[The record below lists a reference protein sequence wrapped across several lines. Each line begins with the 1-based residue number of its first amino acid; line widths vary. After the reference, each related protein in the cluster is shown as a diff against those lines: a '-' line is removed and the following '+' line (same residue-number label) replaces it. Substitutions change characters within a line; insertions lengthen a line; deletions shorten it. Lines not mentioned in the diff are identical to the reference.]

1 MEIGFY
7 GLRKFGRFIKRLFR
21 WLPVLWRQEEWDYGY
36 IYDILDVKLKELKDC
51 IAKDDIHVDAPT
63 CLRQINICLKYLD
76 RYRNA
81 DNYIKFPDETPRIVN
96 SRLETS
102 EEYTAAC
109 LRLYEFEQGSRD
121 KFWKRFVQWHSK
133 WWV

>member
-36 IYDILDVKLKELKDC
+36 IYDILDVKLKELRDC
-51 IAKDDIHVDAPT
+51 IAKDDIHADAPT

-81 DNYIKFPDETPRIVN
+81 DNYIKFPDEKPRIVN

-109 LRLYEFEQGSRD
+109 LGLYEFEQGSRD

>member
-1 MEIGFY
+1 MGCTCLLLLELIYLKILCNFFEFY
-7 GLRKFGRFIKRLFR
+7 G
-21 WLPVLWRQEEWDYGY
+21 
-36 IYDILDVKLKELKDC
+36 
-51 IAKDDIHVDAPT
+51 
-63 CLRQINICLKYLD
+63 
-76 RYRNA
+76 
-81 DNYIKFPDETPRIVN
+81 VN
-96 SRLETS
+96 NRLETS

>member
-36 IYDILDVKLKELKDC
+36 IYDILDVKLKELRDC
-51 IAKDDIHVDAPT
+51 IAKDDIHADAPT

-81 DNYIKFPDETPRIVN
+81 DNYIKFPDEKPRIVN
-96 SRLETS
+96 NRLETS
-102 EEYTAAC
+102 EEYTSAC

>member
-36 IYDILDVKLKELKDC
+36 IYDILDVKLKELRNC
-51 IAKDDIHVDAPT
+51 IAKDDIHADAPT

-81 DNYIKFPDETPRIVN
+81 DNYIKFPDEKPRIVN
-96 SRLETS
+96 NRLETS
-102 EEYTAAC
+102 EEYTSAC

>member
-21 WLPVLWRQEEWDYGY
+21 WLPVLWRQEEWDSGY
-36 IYDILDVKLKELKDC
+36 IYDILDVKLKELRNC
-51 IAKDDIHVDAPT
+51 IAKDDIHADAPT

-81 DNYIKFPDETPRIVN
+81 DNYIKFPDEKPRIVN
-96 SRLETS
+96 NRLETS
-102 EEYTAAC
+102 EEYTSAC

>member
-36 IYDILDVKLKELKDC
+36 IYDILDVKLKELRNC
-51 IAKDDIHVDAPT
+51 FAKDDIHADAPT

-81 DNYIKFPDETPRIVN
+81 DNYIKFPDEKPRIVN
-96 SRLETS
+96 NRLETS
-102 EEYTAAC
+102 EEYTSAC

>member
-7 GLRKFGRFIKRLFR
+7 GLRKFGRFVKRLFR
-21 WLPVLWRQEEWDYGY
+21 WLPVLWRQEEWDSEY
-36 IYDILDVKLKELKDC
+36 IYDILNAKLKELRDC
-51 IAKDDIHVDAPT
+51 IAKDDIHVDAPI

-96 SRLETS
+96 NRLETS

-109 LRLYEFEQGSRD
+109 LRNSDCFFCCLSFCI
-121 KFWKRFVQWHSK
+121 KFFVVKIVKQI
-133 WWV
+133 